1 MAINWFAGQTD
12 SPWSNWYMPR
22 PVVTQEDA
30 EEEVAPSEITPVTP
44 YPYPYNMADP
54 HVSGDDDHFSTSI
67 DPVRATRQ
75 ITDSMMMSLSNIG
88 VNDIEFD
95 SFNAFLNT
103 KGHSDLSG
111 PFSSVDLSEMTDY
124 GTEGFRFKTNDR
136 GQKITALAGAAT
148 TPFFG
153 LGVGAAA
160 SNRYVTTGP
169 AGRTTRSISE
179 SGLGNFFGTVTLKRE
194 YDALGK
200 IKTAW
205 SNNGN
210 GTWEENGM
218 AYTLGNNLI
227 YKAPGS
233 NQWKGITNAGID
245 QRTAQGLGE

>member
-54 HVSGDDDHFSTSI
+54 HVSGYDDHFSTST

-160 SNRYVTTGP
+160 SNRYVPT
-169 AGRTTRSISE
+169 
-179 SGLGNFFGTVTLKRE
+179 
-194 YDALGK
+194 
-200 IKTAW
+200 
-205 SNNGN
+205 
-210 GTWEENGM
+210 
-218 AYTLGNNLI
+218 
-227 YKAPGS
+227 
-233 NQWKGITNAGID
+233 
-245 QRTAQGLGE
+245 

>member
-95 SFNAFLNT
+95 SFNSGEFLLFIST
-103 KGHSDLSG
+103 IRF
-111 PFSSVDLSEMTDY
+111 PSSRV
-124 GTEGFRFKTNDR
+124 
-136 GQKITALAGAAT
+136 
-148 TPFFG
+148 
-153 LGVGAAA
+153 
-160 SNRYVTTGP
+160 
-169 AGRTTRSISE
+169 
-179 SGLGNFFGTVTLKRE
+179 
-194 YDALGK
+194 K
-200 IKTAW
+200 IK
-205 SNNGN
+205 S
-210 GTWEENGM
+210 
-218 AYTLGNNLI
+218 
-227 YKAPGS
+227 
-233 NQWKGITNAGID
+233 GIIV
-245 QRTAQGLGE
+245 LF